1 MRCDRLALV
10 GPPAALSLGASAC
23 FGGKSSSTT
32 TSGAAHRPLG
42 MMRTIGV
49 KRLGDNPVVI
59 EFASDGAKI
68 EVAAKAQHRALVS
81 GP

>member
-10 GPPAALSLGASAC
+10 GLLAALSLGASAC

-42 MMRTIGV
+42 MMRTIG
-49 KRLGDNPVVI
+49 
-59 EFASDGAKI
+59 
-68 EVAAKAQHRALVS
+68 
-81 GP
+81 

>member
-10 GPPAALSLGASAC
+10 GLLAALSLGAS

-42 MMRTIGV
+42 MMRTIG
-49 KRLGDNPVVI
+49 
-59 EFASDGAKI
+59 
-68 EVAAKAQHRALVS
+68 
-81 GP
+81 